1 MDKKNSLLLRVI
13 QILSYSIAIFLTSY
27 HLYKCYMG
35 ISEVTFF
42 RVTSVSF
49 FLLLAFISEYENDIR
64 NEKTHILYTL
74 KNVVPILGVIAIFS
88 YYAVNHELII
98 RRGEVPN
105 QNDIYMG
112 IILVVLVLEATR
124 RTMGNSLFLIALFL
138 MIYTYFGPYFPMPLD
153 HAGASLSRIVGVM
166 FMTTEGVFGI
176 VAGLFA
182 SYVFLF
188 IIFGA
193 FLMKTKGDVYYLD
206 LSRKVTANMVGGP
219 PKTATLASAFM
230 GMISGS
236 APGNVAITGSFTI
249 PTMIKSGYSP
259 SFAGAVESVASS
271 GGQFTPPIMGAA
283 AFIIAEFLG
292 IPYLSVIKRAAFP
305 ALLFYITIFSAMH
318 FYSKLWHPVT
328 DRMTTDQISTRSILK
343 RSYFFFPIFML
354 VYFLVRGYSPSRVAL
369 SAIASLIAA
378 SFIFRES
385 RLSFRTF
392 FETLAEAAKQALAI
406 GVVCACAG
414 IIIGSILLTGLAG
427 SLTSIIVTLS
437 GGNLQVALFFVM
449 ILSLILGMGMTTVAV
464 YVILASLAIPALITL
479 GAIDIGAHLA
489 GLYFGV
495 ISGVTL
501 PVCTAVYTAVAISK
515 GNALDTGLKAMS
527 LALPVYVLPWFF
539 ITQKQLLFM
548 GPFNFDFILAILT
561 AITGAIFL
569 GVSWGGMFFKQ
580 LHLIGRLALG
590 IASILLWHV
599 SITTDLVGIVII
611 GFVGIMQK
619 MRLHK
624 SAIQNF

>member
-1 MDKKNSLLLRVI
+1 
-13 QILSYSIAIFLTSY
+13 
-27 HLYKCYMG
+27 MG

-49 FLLLAFISEYENDIR
+49 FLLLAFISDYENDIR
-64 NEKTHILYTL
+64 NGKANILYAL
-74 KNVVPILGVIAIFS
+74 KNVVPILGVIAVFS
-88 YYAVNHELII
+88 YFALNHELII
-98 RRGEVPN
+98 RRGEVPS
-105 QNDIYMG
+105 QNDMYMG
-112 IILVVLVLEATR
+112 VILVVLVLEATR
-124 RTMGNSLFLIALFL
+124 RIMGYSLFLIALFL
-138 MIYTYFGPYFPMPLD
+138 LVYTYFGPYFPMPLG
-153 HAGASLSRIVGVM
+153 HAGASISRIVGVM
-166 FMTTEGVFGI
+166 FMTTDGVFGI
-176 VAGLFA
+176 IAGLFA
-182 SYVFLF
+182 TYVFLF
-188 IIFGA
+188 ITFGA

-206 LSRKVTANMVGGP
+206 LSRKFTGKMVGGP
-219 PKTATLASAFM
+219 PKTATVASALM

-236 APGNVAITGSFTI
+236 APGNVAITGTFTI
-249 PTMIKSGYSP
+249 PTMIKSGYSR

-292 IPYLSVIKRAAFP
+292 IPYLEVVKRAAFP
-305 ALLFYITIFSAMH
+305 ALLFYIAVFSGMH
-318 FYSKLWHPVT
+318 FYAKVWHPIT
-328 DRMTTDQISTRSILK
+328 DRVTTDEPSILSIIK
-343 RSYFFFPIFML
+343 RSYFFLPLFVL

-369 SAIASLIAA
+369 SAIASLIAV
-378 SFIFRES
+378 SFLTRET
-385 RLSFRTF
+385 RLNFRTF
-392 FETLAEAAKQALAI
+392 FEALAEAAKQALPI

-427 SLTSIIVTLS
+427 ALTSIIVTFS
-437 GGNLQVALFFVM
+437 GGNLLVALFFIM
-449 ILSLILGMGMTTVAV
+449 ILGLILGMGMTTVAV

-515 GNALDTGLKAMS
+515 GNTWDTGLKAMS

-539 ITQKQLLFM
+539 ITQKQLLLM
-548 GPFNFDFILAILT
+548 GPFNLDFILAVLT

-569 GVSWGGMFFKQ
+569 GVSWGGSFLKR
-580 LHLIGRLALG
+580 LHLIERLAMG

-599 SITTDLVGIVII
+599 SLTTDLVGIIII
-611 GFVGIMQK
+611 GCIAIMQK
-619 MRLHK
+619 
-624 SAIQNF
+624 IQQPKGNIKEL